1 MNFGK
6 QFKEGLITNN
16 PVLVQVLGM
25 CSVLAITTSFFNGL
39 GMGAAVTGV
48 SVVKHAETAGI
59 GTKVVDNEPNNKG
72 VPVLDQFVGKSAA
85 DAPLN
90 VGSNVD
96 AITGATVS
104 TKGIT
109 AGVNAALS
117 VAGVLG

>member
-1 MNFGK
+1 MKKF
-6 QFKEGLITNN
+6 LSILL
-16 PVLVQVLGM
+16 VLSL
-25 CSVLAITTSFFNGL
+25 VLAL
-39 GMGAAVTGV
+39 AACG
-48 SVVKHAETAGI
+48 
-59 GTKVVDNEPNNKG
+59 
-72 VPVLDQFVGKSAA
+72 GKSAA